1 MWFQPQCYITE
12 HSSVTL
18 NHTMVQIID
27 ITRTTRILNK
37 RTLFSTLATFSK
49 LRNIILSPWVSPSI
63 LHIFSRLNF
72 FQLDFIFFK
81 NIFYHFQPFSTFH
94 SQKKTYH
101 NTKSSLTASPHNPR
115 LGILPFLSQFCVSIV
130 LKELTFFLRK
140 NCAVTFV
147 MHLISYHPWRLWKN
161 YILFLIFKLSHFTKF
176 LPIIL
181 ENNFTLLFNT
191 VYRIH
196 VEKYSPYLKY
206 MNLQV
211 KREIFKI
218 FFLETK
224 KIKSQI
230 EKEV

>member
-94 SQKKTYH
+94 SQRKTYH

-115 LGILPFLSQFCVSIV
+115 LGILPFLSPFCVSIV
-130 LKELTFFLRK
+130 LKELTFFPEGELC
-140 NCAVTFV
+140 N
-147 MHLISYHPWRLWKN
+147 HLCYA
-161 YILFLIFKLSHFTKF
+161 SHL
-176 LPIIL
+176 LP
-181 ENNFTLLFNT
+181 
-191 VYRIH
+191 
-196 VEKYSPYLKY
+196 S
-206 MNLQV
+206 
-211 KREIFKI
+211 
-218 FFLETK
+218 LETLEK
-224 KIKSQI
+224 LHFVLDLQI
-230 EKEV
+230 ISLH